1 MSIQIP
7 ETMGNVYQSDQTFV
21 TVEISTTGKISRL
34 PLFVRMG
41 SFILST
47 AASLKDIF
55 SLWMYAH
62 IRGGVCVCVCARVL
76 THAGVSRYQR
86 SVPGITSM
94 TLYYYIEAESLT
106 EPRSHIFFSY
116 QHSSLSKLSCL
127 SVHTSAGV
135 PGIPRT
141 AGTTSGC
148 SVSASI
154 QTRIFVFA

>member
-1 MSIQIP
+1 
-7 ETMGNVYQSDQTFV
+7 MGNVYQSDQTFV

-62 IRGGVCVCVCARVL
+62 IRGGVCVCARVL

-106 EPRSHIFFSY
+106 EPRSHIFLAIST
-116 QHSSLSKLSCL
+116 QA
-127 SVHTSAGV
+127 SANYYV
-135 PGIPRT
+135 YP
-141 AGTTSGC
+141 
-148 SVSASI
+148 SI
-154 QTRIFVFA
+154 QALGFQVSPGQLGPLLAVQ